1 MYGGLNDNSS
11 SGYNE
16 GSGQVGL
23 IDVNFQYTV
32 GVNVAGDRIEV
43 TDDQTNLSN
52 VGTLT
57 ALSGQ
62 TAGFVGNGVND
73 SLFSFFDKGD
83 NNDLSFIF
91 DNDGHRLNGHPAY
104 DPTTTY
110 VGRGWVDFD
119 GASGSPRDFLFT
131 ATLVPEPSSLLIWAG
146 AGLAFAGIRRRNK

>member
-1 MYGGLNDNSS
+1 
-11 SGYNE
+11 
-16 GSGQVGL
+16 
-23 IDVNFQYTV
+23 
-32 GVNVAGDRIEV
+32 
-43 TDDQTNLSN
+43 
-52 VGTLT
+52 LT

-62 TAGFVGNGVND
+62 TDGFGISD

-83 NNDLSFIF
+83 NSGLSFIF
-91 DNDGHRLNGHPAY
+91 DNDGHRLNGHPGY

-119 GASGSPRDFLFT
+119 GGASGSPRDFLFT